1 MSLLRRGPHP
11 VGVRTLEV
19 QSAGR
24 TLPLD
29 VWFPADPRHA
39 GQDLDPEAG
48 APHPFGQ
55 PHRAIPDAAP
65 AEGEFPLIV
74 FSHGNSGLRRQSTFL
89 TTWLA
94 SRGYVVAAPDHV
106 GNTFFE
112 MLELGE
118 EQRKAVHLDQREW
131 RPQDLCVSID
141 AALKLPGVDA
151 SRIGALGHS
160 FGGWAALKM
169 PATDPRV
176 GAVCGLAPVSEPFVG
191 RKAFAPGELPF
202 RAELPTLLIAGRDD
216 VLVDLETS
224 VRPLYARLGPNARL
238 LVLEGLDHFHFCDG
252 IALLH
257 QRHFDNPRQDQPRP
271 TRRLGELLPEART
284 QALLCALVGGYF
296 EAAFGDDPFGGID
309 TTPPE
314 VHVEPGVESG
324 QQGARG

>member
-1 MSLLRRGPHP
+1 MSLLPRGPHP

-24 TLPLD
+24 TLPVD

-39 GQDLDPEAG
+39 GQDLDPEGG

-55 PHRAIPDAAP
+55 PHRAIPNAAP
-65 AEGEFPLIV
+65 AAGAFPLIV

-94 SRGYVVAAPDHV
+94 SRGHVVAAPDHV
-106 GNTFFE
+106 GNTLFE

-118 EQRKAVHLDQREW
+118 EQRKAVHLDMRDW
-131 RPQDLCVSID
+131 RPLDLRVSID

-169 PATDPRV
+169 PAADPRV
-176 GAVCGLAPVSEPFVG
+176 GAVCGLAPASEPFVG

-202 RAELPTLLIAGRDD
+202 RAKLPTLLIAGRDD

-224 VRPLYARLGPNARL
+224 VRPLYARLGPDTRL

-257 QRHFDNPRQDQPRP
+257 QSHFDNPRQNQPRP
-271 TRRLGELLPEART
+271 TRSLGELLPEART
-284 QALLCALVGGYF
+284 HALLCALVGGYF

-314 VHVEPGVESG
+314 VHIEPGVESG
-324 QQGARG
+324 QEGARG